1 MNIFEITIQK
11 RKEGSWPIETKL
23 TRSYDSLPV
32 HHKGELKLSKQDFN
46 ELTSLKIQSQQYGQ
60 FLGRALFQGEIYQAY
75 LQALDS
81 SWDGI
86 RVLLIVE
93 DKELE
98 VLYWHWLCA
107 PQEWNFISLNQR
119 CCFSISLKTPTE
131 RVFPPINQ
139 NDLKALILAA
149 SPQGLEEY
157 SLASFNVQE
166 TVDSLKIALGQIP
179 TDVLAVDGG
188 LGMPTLDEL
197 CDRLTQ
203 TSYSLLHIVGH
214 GQVQRGETF
223 LYWATKEN
231 LVWPV
236 EGSKLI
242 ERLQNIQN
250 LPHFIF
256 LSACETAKSEAGM
269 ALGGLAQRMVR
280 ELGIPAVL
288 AMTENVTIETA
299 ALLSKAFYPRLRKH
313 GEVDK
318 ALVEATSTLSRDD
331 ILVPALFSRLGR
343 NSLFDINRNELSAI
357 QIRQRTLHK
366 KSPYKGLKR
375 FNFQDREY
383 FFGRDA
389 LIYKLF
395 TAVNKSS
402 FSLVLGA
409 SGSGKSSVVRA
420 GLIPEIK
427 EYIEIY
433 KKFYYFIFTPDRD
446 PFESLYRC
454 LKNEEKDYNFSISE
468 AEIALKAKSGTLMEV
483 INTLKKEDEY
493 WFLFIDQFEQLFT
506 ICTDLEKRKNFIAG
520 IVELAKKRESSV
532 KIVLAMR
539 SDFLEQFSF
548 YPTLG
553 AIANQNNIHLVT
565 EMYPDELRRAIAQP
579 AAKNGVVFE
588 EGLIEQIIE
597 EVERQKGYL
606 PLLQYTLDLLWE
618 KECKS
623 IGADGCPHIEDRT
636 LNKINYA
643 ALEGVRGALQKRV
656 DEIYKDICEKN
667 PEGEL
672 VTKQIFLKLVNIV
685 EIDSESKFV
694 SRRAYRNEFVG
705 EPIESILKRFID
717 ENLLVSSYE
726 YSKAEKLLVGSRD
739 DKYIEHAT
747 VEIAHEI
754 LLSSWEELKRWLEG
768 EKEAIILKN
777 WLAGETRKWLEVRA
791 KDELKASDELLKGS
805 RLEQVVELRQNN
817 GFEKLGGLVAE
828 ENEFIDG
835 SVEWRDRQI
844 REKEEQR
851 QREQEALRRAKEAA
865 EKLVAE
871 QTQRAEEQTR
881 FAEKLK
887 KEKNQALITQS
898 LFLVD
903 LARQEIN
910 TGNATNAILLALE
923 ALPRTIGNSDA
934 RPYISEAEV
943 KLYEAIS
950 NLREHIVLLG
960 HQSRVTYAAFS
971 PNGLHL
977 VTTSGSH
984 SLFED
989 SKDHTARLW
998 DINTGK
1004 QITVFEGH
1012 QDEVNQAV
1020 FSPNGQYLVTA
1031 SSDNTARLWDVNT
1044 GNQVAVFKGHE
1055 YAVYG
1060 TKFSPNGQYV
1070 ITSSGGE
1077 KPYNS
1082 HISDG
1087 TVRLW
1092 DVNTGEQL
1100 TVFRGHGYGL
1110 STDGKL
1116 LVTTSNDRKAYLWN
1130 IKTGKQLTTFRGHED
1145 VVEHAVFS
1153 PDGRFVV
1160 TGSKDKTARLW
1171 DIKTGKQLTVFRG
1184 HESEIA
1190 QLSFSPDGQYLLTVA
1205 RDFLGEPKDKTAR
1218 LWDSN
1223 TGQQTAVFRGH
1234 EGRVIHATF
1243 SSDGQFVVTAGS
1255 DRTARLWN
1263 VNTGEQVAVLAGHEG
1278 PLYHAEFSPDAQC
1291 ILTTSDDNTARLWKI
1306 DIPTHLAMF
1315 SGHEDRLYH
1324 AEFSPDGKRILTAA
1338 GIGTYPEYDEYYW
1351 PSDKTARLWDANTG
1365 KELMVL
1371 RGHDA
1376 LVNHAAFSP
1385 NGQYVVT
1392 ASDDTTARLW
1402 DVKTGQELILLTGH
1416 NTEVVHAEFSPDSKY
1431 VATASRYGS
1440 VCLWKVESGELAAV
1454 LNGNKYVAFS
1464 PDGRKLVTTSSE
1476 MAYLWDANTGQ
1487 QLTILEGHKYV
1498 VYYAE
1503 FSPDGKYVVTASGG
1517 IRPTGFPAISDRSA
1531 RLWDVETGRELA
1543 VLEYPEDLVIHAGFS
1558 PDGKHI
1564 VTTGVRS
1571 ARLWDVQTSQ
1581 QVMVLTGHNGWVRHF
1596 AFSPNGKHLVT
1607 VSGDGTAC
1615 LWNINIGK
1623 QIAVLADHTS
1633 GVNHAAFSSDG
1644 QKLLLA
1650 YADGTAHLYRI
1661 FLSTQDLIDY
1671 ARAIVPRELTS
1682 EQRKQFFLPNKS
1694 IL

>member
-23 TRSYDSLPV
+23 TRFYDSLPV

-60 FLGRALFQGEIYQAY
+60 FLGRSLFQGEIYQAY

-107 PQEWNFISLNQR
+107 PLEWNFISLNQR
-119 CCFSISLKTPTE
+119 CCFSISLKTPTQ

-139 NDLKALILAA
+139 NDLRALILAA

-223 LYWATKEN
+223 LYWATREN

-343 NSLFDINRNELSAI
+343 NSLFDINRNELSAV

-468 AEIALKAKSGTLMEV
+468 TEIALKAKSGTLMEV

-623 IGADGCPHIEDRT
+623 IGADGFPHIEDRT

-754 LLSSWEELKRWLEG
+754 LLSSWEELKRWLEA

-805 RLEQVVELRQNN
+805 RLEQVVELRKKN

-828 ENEFIDG
+828 ENEFIDV
-835 SVEWRDRQI
+835 SVSEKERI
-844 REKEEQR
+844 EREKEARR
-851 QREQEALRRAKEAA
+851 QRDIRTAWGIAAGSVMALVVSSSLGLMALK
-865 EKLVAE
+865 
-871 QTQRAEEQTR
+871 QT
-881 FAEKLK
+881 K
-887 KEKNQALITQS
+887 QAQLNLANSHARTSMSMLSQGQ
-898 LFLVD
+898 D
-903 LARQEIN
+903 LDAF
-910 TGNATNAILLALE
+910 LE
-923 ALPRTIGNSDA
+923 AIRAGKILQKYQAKDPQVWGSLIGN
-934 RPYISEAEV
+934 I
-943 KLYEAIS
+943 YEG
-950 NLREHIVLLG
+950 REHNRLLG
-960 HQSRVTYAAFS
+960 HDSLIYSVSISNDDKTI
-971 PNGLHL
+971 
-977 VTTSGSH
+977 VSGSQNGTIKLWNMETGEEIR
-984 SLFED
+984 SLTGHKSSVLSVNI
-989 SKDHTARLW
+989 SKDGKTIVSGSQDGTIKLW
-998 DINTGK
+998 NLETGEE
-1004 QITVFEGH
+1004 IRTLTGH
-1012 QDEVNQAV
+1012 KSFVYSVNISNDGKTIV
-1020 FSPNGQYLVTA
+1020 SG
-1031 SSDNTARLWDVNT
+1031 SSDNTVKVWNL
-1044 GNQVAVFKGHE
+1044 E
-1055 YAVYG
+1055 
-1060 TKFSPNGQYV
+1060 
-1070 ITSSGGE
+1070 
-1077 KPYNS
+1077 
-1082 HISDG
+1082 
-1087 TVRLW
+1087 
-1092 DVNTGEQL
+1092 TGEEIRTL
-1100 TVFRGHGYGL
+1100 
-1110 STDGKL
+1110 
-1116 LVTTSNDRKAYLWN
+1116 
-1130 IKTGKQLTTFRGHED
+1130 I
-1145 VVEHAVFS
+1145 
-1153 PDGRFVV
+1153 
-1160 TGSKDKTARLW
+1160 
-1171 DIKTGKQLTVFRG
+1171 G
-1184 HESEIA
+1184 HESWV
-1190 QLSFSPDGQYLLTVA
+1190 FSVSISNDSKTIISGSN
-1205 RDFLGEPKDKTAR
+1205 DKTIK
-1218 LWDSN
+1218 
-1223 TGQQTAVFRGH
+1223 V
-1234 EGRVIHATF
+1234 
-1243 SSDGQFVVTAGS
+1243 
-1255 DRTARLWN
+1255 WN
-1263 VNTGEQVAVLAGHEG
+1263 LETGEEIR
-1278 PLYHAEFSPDAQC
+1278 S
-1291 ILTTSDDNTARLWKI
+1291 LT
-1306 DIPTHLAMF
+1306 
-1315 SGHEDRLYH
+1315 
-1324 AEFSPDGKRILTAA
+1324 
-1338 GIGTYPEYDEYYW
+1338 
-1351 PSDKTARLWDANTG
+1351 
-1365 KELMVL
+1365 
-1371 RGHDA
+1371 GHDD
-1376 LVNHAAFSP
+1376 LVFSVSISKD
-1385 NGQYVVT
+1385 N
-1392 ASDDTTARLW
+1392 
-1402 DVKTGQELILLTGH
+1402 KTIVSGSLDETIKVWNLETGEEIRSLTGH
-1416 NTEVVHAEFSPDSKY
+1416 NAPVLSVSISQDGKTIIS
-1431 VATASRYGS
+1431 GS
-1440 VCLWKVESGELAAV
+1440 YDNTVRVWNLKTGEEMLSLTGHDNWV
-1454 LNGNKYVAFS
+1454 RSVS
-1464 PDGRKLVTTSSE
+1464 ISQDGR
-1476 MAYLWDANTGQ
+1476 
-1487 QLTILEGHKYV
+1487 TIV
-1498 VYYAE
+1498 
-1503 FSPDGKYVVTASGG
+1503 SGSRT
-1517 IRPTGFPAISDRSA
+1517 IKI
-1531 RLWDVETGRELA
+1531 WNVETGE
-1543 VLEYPEDLVIHAGFS
+1543 EIHS
-1558 PDGKHI
+1558 
-1564 VTTGVRS
+1564 
-1571 ARLWDVQTSQ
+1571 
-1581 QVMVLTGHNGWVRHF
+1581 LTGHNGLVNSVSISKDGKTIVSGSNDTTIKIWNLETGEEIRSLTGHNGLVNSVSISKDGKIIVSGSNDTTIKIWNIETGEEIRSLTGHNAPVLSVSISKDGKTIVSGSRTIKIWNVETGEEIRTLTGHNGLVNSVRISKDSKTIVSGSNDTTIKIWNIETGEEIHTLIGNDSLVYSVDISQDGKTIVSGSDSHTIKVWNLETGKEIDTLTGHKGQVDSVSISNDGKTIVSGSFDNTIKIWNIETGSEIRTLRGHDGGFDSVSISNDGKTIISGSFDNTIKVWNIDFDWLMERSCDWVRNYLQHN
-1596 AFSPNGKHLVT
+1596 APEKDKDLC
-1607 VSGDGTAC
+1607 D
-1615 LWNINIGK
+1615 NIPPGSN
-1623 QIAVLADHTS
+1623 
-1633 GVNHAAFSSDG
+1633 
-1644 QKLLLA
+1644 
-1650 YADGTAHLYRI
+1650 
-1661 FLSTQDLIDY
+1661 
-1671 ARAIVPRELTS
+1671 
-1682 EQRKQFFLPNKS
+1682 
-1694 IL
+1694 

>member
-60 FLGRALFQGEIYQAY
+60 FLGRSLFQGEIYQAY

-139 NDLKALILAA
+139 NDLRALILAA

-331 ILVPALFSRLGR
+331 ILVPALFSRLGI

-433 KKFYYFIFTPDRD
+433 KRFYYFIFTPDRD

-754 LLSSWEELKRWLEG
+754 LLSSWEELKRWLEA
-768 EKEAIILKN
+768 EKEAIIFKN

-805 RLEQVVELRQNN
+805 RLEQVVELRKKS

-828 ENEFIDG
+828 
-835 SVEWRDRQI
+835 
-844 REKEEQR
+844 
-851 QREQEALRRAKEAA
+851 
-865 EKLVAE
+865 
-871 QTQRAEEQTR
+871 
-881 FAEKLK
+881 
-887 KEKNQALITQS
+887 
-898 LFLVD
+898 
-903 LARQEIN
+903 
-910 TGNATNAILLALE
+910 
-923 ALPRTIGNSDA
+923 
-934 RPYISEAEV
+934 
-943 KLYEAIS
+943 
-950 NLREHIVLLG
+950 
-960 HQSRVTYAAFS
+960 
-971 PNGLHL
+971 
-977 VTTSGSH
+977 
-984 SLFED
+984 
-989 SKDHTARLW
+989 
-998 DINTGK
+998 
-1004 QITVFEGH
+1004 
-1012 QDEVNQAV
+1012 
-1020 FSPNGQYLVTA
+1020 
-1031 SSDNTARLWDVNT
+1031 
-1044 GNQVAVFKGHE
+1044 
-1055 YAVYG
+1055 
-1060 TKFSPNGQYV
+1060 
-1070 ITSSGGE
+1070 
-1077 KPYNS
+1077 
-1082 HISDG
+1082 
-1087 TVRLW
+1087 
-1092 DVNTGEQL
+1092 
-1100 TVFRGHGYGL
+1100 
-1110 STDGKL
+1110 
-1116 LVTTSNDRKAYLWN
+1116 
-1130 IKTGKQLTTFRGHED
+1130 
-1145 VVEHAVFS
+1145 
-1153 PDGRFVV
+1153 
-1160 TGSKDKTARLW
+1160 
-1171 DIKTGKQLTVFRG
+1171 
-1184 HESEIA
+1184 
-1190 QLSFSPDGQYLLTVA
+1190 
-1205 RDFLGEPKDKTAR
+1205 
-1218 LWDSN
+1218 
-1223 TGQQTAVFRGH
+1223 
-1234 EGRVIHATF
+1234 
-1243 SSDGQFVVTAGS
+1243 
-1255 DRTARLWN
+1255 
-1263 VNTGEQVAVLAGHEG
+1263 
-1278 PLYHAEFSPDAQC
+1278 
-1291 ILTTSDDNTARLWKI
+1291 
-1306 DIPTHLAMF
+1306 
-1315 SGHEDRLYH
+1315 
-1324 AEFSPDGKRILTAA
+1324 
-1338 GIGTYPEYDEYYW
+1338 
-1351 PSDKTARLWDANTG
+1351 
-1365 KELMVL
+1365 
-1371 RGHDA
+1371 
-1376 LVNHAAFSP
+1376 
-1385 NGQYVVT
+1385 
-1392 ASDDTTARLW
+1392 
-1402 DVKTGQELILLTGH
+1402 
-1416 NTEVVHAEFSPDSKY
+1416 
-1431 VATASRYGS
+1431 
-1440 VCLWKVESGELAAV
+1440 
-1454 LNGNKYVAFS
+1454 
-1464 PDGRKLVTTSSE
+1464 
-1476 MAYLWDANTGQ
+1476 
-1487 QLTILEGHKYV
+1487 
-1498 VYYAE
+1498 
-1503 FSPDGKYVVTASGG
+1503 
-1517 IRPTGFPAISDRSA
+1517 
-1531 RLWDVETGRELA
+1531 
-1543 VLEYPEDLVIHAGFS
+1543 
-1558 PDGKHI
+1558 
-1564 VTTGVRS
+1564 
-1571 ARLWDVQTSQ
+1571 
-1581 QVMVLTGHNGWVRHF
+1581 
-1596 AFSPNGKHLVT
+1596 
-1607 VSGDGTAC
+1607 
-1615 LWNINIGK
+1615 
-1623 QIAVLADHTS
+1623 
-1633 GVNHAAFSSDG
+1633 
-1644 QKLLLA
+1644 
-1650 YADGTAHLYRI
+1650 
-1661 FLSTQDLIDY
+1661 
-1671 ARAIVPRELTS
+1671 
-1682 EQRKQFFLPNKS
+1682 
-1694 IL
+1694 

>member
-60 FLGRALFQGEIYQAY
+60 FLGRSLFQGEIYQAY

-433 KKFYYFIFTPDRD
+433 KRFYYFIFTPDRD

-754 LLSSWEELKRWLEG
+754 LLSSWEELKRWLEA

-805 RLEQVVELRQNN
+805 RLEQVVELRKKN

-828 ENEFIDG
+828 ENEFIDV
-835 SVEWRDRQI
+835 SVSEKERI
-844 REKEEQR
+844 EREKEARR
-851 QREQEALRRAKEAA
+851 QRDIRTAWGIAAGSVMALVVSSSLGLMALK
-865 EKLVAE
+865 
-871 QTQRAEEQTR
+871 QT
-881 FAEKLK
+881 K
-887 KEKNQALITQS
+887 QAQLNLANSHARTSMSMLSQGQ
-898 LFLVD
+898 D
-903 LARQEIN
+903 LDAF
-910 TGNATNAILLALE
+910 LE
-923 ALPRTIGNSDA
+923 AIRAGKILQKYQAKDPQVWGSLIGN
-934 RPYISEAEV
+934 I
-943 KLYEAIS
+943 YEGRERNRLHGHDGSVLSVSIS
-950 NLREHIVLLG
+950 NDNKTIV
-960 HQSRVTYAAFS
+960 
-971 PNGLHL
+971 
-977 VTTSGSH
+977 SGSSDNNIKVWNLKTGTKIH
-984 SLFED
+984 TLTGHD
-989 SKDHTARLW
+989 SS
-998 DINTGK
+998 INSVSISNDGKTVVSSSDDKTIKVWNLETGTEIGTLTGHDRPIYDK
-1004 QITVFEGH
+1004 PISVSISNDAKTIVSGSYLGTIKVWNLETGTEIGTFTGHDTPIITVSISNDDKTIVSG
-1012 QDEVNQAV
+1012 
-1020 FSPNGQYLVTA
+1020 
-1031 SSDNTARLWDVNT
+1031 SSDNTIKVWNLETGTEIRTLPVRVAGHDNYVYSVSISNDSRTIVSGRNDGTIKVWNLETGTEARTLRGHNAGVLSVSISNDEKTIVSGSSDNTIKVWNLETGTEIGTLTGHYNYVYSVNISNDSQTIVSGSRDNTIKVWNMETGTEVGTITGHNNYVYSINISNDSKTIVSGSRDNTVKVWDMKT
-1044 GNQVAVFKGHE
+1044 GTEIQTIRGHN
-1055 YAVYG
+1055 
-1060 TKFSPNGQYV
+1060 SPIISV
-1070 ITSSGGE
+1070 S
-1077 KPYNS
+1077 
-1082 HISDG
+1082 ISDDSQTIVSSSSDNTIKVWDMETG
-1087 TVRLW
+1087 TEIQ
-1092 DVNTGEQL
+1092 TI
-1100 TVFRGHGYGL
+1100 RGHSPI
-1110 STDGKL
+1110 STSISNDGKTI
-1116 LVTTSNDRKAYLWN
+1116 VSGNDNNTIEVWN
-1130 IKTGKQLTTFRGHED
+1130 LETGTEIHTLT
-1145 VVEHAVFS
+1145 
-1153 PDGRFVV
+1153 
-1160 TGSKDKTARLW
+1160 
-1171 DIKTGKQLTVFRG
+1171 G
-1184 HESEIA
+1184 HESRVNSVSISSDSKTIVSGSYDSTIKVWDMKTGTEI
-1190 QLSFSPDGQYLLTVA
+1190 
-1205 RDFLGEPKDKTAR
+1205 
-1218 LWDSN
+1218 
-1223 TGQQTAVFRGH
+1223 QTIRGH
-1234 EGRVIHATF
+1234 NSPIISVSI
-1243 SSDGQFVVTAGS
+1243 SDDSKIIVSGS
-1255 DRTARLWN
+1255 ADNTIKAWDLE
-1263 VNTGEQVAVLAGHEG
+1263 TGELISTLTGHD
-1278 PLYHAEFSPDAQC
+1278 SPVMSVSISNDSKT
-1291 ILTTSDDNTARLWKI
+1291 IVSGSVDNTIKVWNL
-1306 DIPTHLAMF
+1306 
-1315 SGHEDRLYH
+1315 E
-1324 AEFSPDGKRILTAA
+1324 AE
-1338 GIGTYPEYDEYYW
+1338 
-1351 PSDKTARLWDANTG
+1351 
-1365 KELMVL
+1365 ELICTL
-1371 RGHDA
+1371 RGHDSR
-1376 LVNHAAFSP
+1376 VN
-1385 NGQYVVT
+1385 
-1392 ASDDTTARLW
+1392 
-1402 DVKTGQELILLTGH
+1402 
-1416 NTEVVHAEFSPDSKY
+1416 
-1431 VATASRYGS
+1431 S
-1440 VCLWKVESGELAAV
+1440 VSIS
-1454 LNGNKYVAFS
+1454 N
-1464 PDGRKLVTTSSE
+1464 
-1476 MAYLWDANTGQ
+1476 
-1487 QLTILEGHKYV
+1487 
-1498 VYYAE
+1498 
-1503 FSPDGKYVVTASGG
+1503 DGKTIVSGSNDNT
-1517 IRPTGFPAISDRSA
+1517 IKIWNIDFDWLMERSC
-1531 RLWDVETGRELA
+1531 
-1543 VLEYPEDLVIHAGFS
+1543 S
-1558 PDGKHI
+1558 
-1564 VTTGVRS
+1564 
-1571 ARLWDVQTSQ
+1571 
-1581 QVMVLTGHNGWVRHF
+1581 WVRNYLQHN
-1596 AFSPNGKHLVT
+1596 APEKDKDLC
-1607 VSGDGTAC
+1607 D
-1615 LWNINIGK
+1615 NIPPGSN
-1623 QIAVLADHTS
+1623 
-1633 GVNHAAFSSDG
+1633 
-1644 QKLLLA
+1644 
-1650 YADGTAHLYRI
+1650 
-1661 FLSTQDLIDY
+1661 
-1671 ARAIVPRELTS
+1671 
-1682 EQRKQFFLPNKS
+1682 
-1694 IL
+1694 